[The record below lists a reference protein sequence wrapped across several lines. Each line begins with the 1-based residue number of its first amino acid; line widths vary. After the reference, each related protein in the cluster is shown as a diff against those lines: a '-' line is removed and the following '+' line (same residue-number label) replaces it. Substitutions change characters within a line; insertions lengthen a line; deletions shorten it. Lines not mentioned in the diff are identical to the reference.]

1 MHTFSPV
8 RACRYAVLADGAV
21 SPACSDGTDKPKCY
35 AEAMSRRNPAVLG
48 TWGADGVRTFASEAY
63 WRGPK
68 KWNAEAVKAGVRA
81 RVFCSSL
88 ADIFEGA
95 DVDGVESREAIRP
108 DYLPMLDRLFGLIEA
123 TPALDWLLLTK
134 RPWNM
139 AAYHRARVAGFID
152 AHGTERDDAIHGRV
166 VERRPL
172 RGVAWPG
179 NIWPGTTTENQA
191 AFDDRIKHLMRVP
204 GVRFLSVEPML
215 GAVDASRWLG
225 TWQESECCGSP
236 DVDRHGYAT
245 CCGCPRPVDVEG
257 VSWVICGTESD
268 GWRPGKR
275 VTNPAWIRSLRD
287 QCIAAG
293 VPFFL
298 KQMNVDGKL
307 VHDPELDGRQ
317 WSEVPDAHGAP

>member
-1 MHTFSPV
+1 MGKDSRIGWTNHTFSPV
-8 RACRYAVLADGAV
+8 RACRYAVLADGTV

-48 TWGADGVRTFASEAY
+48 TWGADGVRTFASEDY
-63 WRGPK
+63 WRGPT
-68 KWNAEAVKAGVRA
+68 KWNADAVKAGIRA

-95 DVDGVESREAIRP
+95 DVVGVESREAIRP
-108 DYLPMLDRLFGLIEA
+108 DYLPMLDRLFDLIEN

-139 AAYHRARVAGFID
+139 AAHHRARVAEGK
-152 AHGTERDDAIHGRV
+152 
-166 VERRPL
+166 P
-172 RGVAWPG
+172 WPG

-191 AFDDRIKHLMRVP
+191 AADDRIHHLLRVP

-215 GAVDASRWLG
+215 GPVDLDAYMSAP
-225 TWQESECCGSP
+225 SP
-236 DVDRHGYAT
+236 GYAWDCLCDDIDPT
-245 CCGCPRPVDVEG
+245 DIPCPACESGGGIR
-257 VSWVICGTESD
+257 WVISGTESD
-268 GWRPGKR
+268 GPCPGKR
-275 VTNPAWIRSLRD
+275 TTDIDWIRSLRD
-287 QCIAAG
+287 QAVRAG

-307 VHDPELDGRQ
+307 VHAPELDGRT
-317 WSEVPDAHGAP
+317 WEEVPDAHR